1 MTQFVRVGRNMACR
15 PGPASVAQRVLST
28 SKRVALGV
36 VAAMAL
42 SSAASASDLV
52 VSGGILT
59 GIHGIS
65 FEGSLYDVD
74 FTDGLCGAG
83 CGTPF
88 TQTQL
93 EGFAATLKAE
103 FPEGSTYDLAPENI
117 LGCEGTGLQCQIY
130 MRSGGT
136 IGWRMTVVKGAS
148 AANTYS
154 ALNGLPGNHDT
165 ATQNFQTWANVSVSA
180 VPEASTLA
188 MLGLGVAVLALR
200 RRRIS

>member
-1 MTQFVRVGRNMACR
+1 MTQFVLVDGKMAWR
-15 PGPASVAQRVLST
+15 PGLASVAQRVLST
-28 SKRVALGV
+28 SNRVALGV
-36 VAAMAL
+36 VAALAL

-52 VSGGILT
+52 VSGGVLT

-88 TQTQL
+88 THAQL
-93 EGFAATLKAE
+93 EGFTATLKAE
-103 FPEGSTYDLAPENI
+103 FPEGSTYDLAPQNI
-117 LGCEGTGLQCQIY
+117 LGCEGAVSQCQIY

-136 IGWRMTVVKGAS
+136 IGWRTTVVKGAS

-154 ALNGLPGNHDT
+154 VLNALGSNHDT

-188 MLGLGVAVLALR
+188 MLGLGMAVLALR